1 MVQKAVADILSA
13 LKTVAAVSVAA
24 ALHVDTIRRKVNKFI
39 NITHA
44 FFVLS
49 SFFFHGDLTIT
60 MTWILRSPNTN
71 VK

>member
-24 ALHVDTIRRKVNKFI
+24 ALHVDTTKRKVNKFI

-44 FFVLS
+44 FFVPQ
-49 SFFFHGDLTIT
+49 SFFLHADLTVT
-60 MTWILRSPNTN
+60 MTRILRSPNTN